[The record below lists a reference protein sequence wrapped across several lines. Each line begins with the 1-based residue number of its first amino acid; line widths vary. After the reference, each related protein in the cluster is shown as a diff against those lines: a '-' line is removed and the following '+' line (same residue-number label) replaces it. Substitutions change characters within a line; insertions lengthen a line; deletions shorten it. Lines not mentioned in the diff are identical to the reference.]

1 MFSRDIILILTASFF
16 YMSSPMLVTPL
27 ITGFA
32 GSLGASAALMGM
44 TGGLMYLCSLFC
56 RPFVGNLSDKIS
68 KYKLSLIGAGLMTL
82 SCLGYIVAPN
92 PVFIIAARIVN
103 GIGFACCSVCM
114 TTWMSNLLPRD
125 RIGSGMGFY
134 GIMNAL
140 GMAISPG
147 LGVFIYQVF
156 GYRPAFMIAMGFAV
170 LTVLIIHFISD
181 RGEPVTSTKADQKRE
196 KLQIIDKNVAPIALI
211 IMLFAI
217 PYFMT
222 QAFLVKYVE
231 TRGLNVNVTLFF
243 PAYAI
248 ILIVLRFILKES
260 FDRLPFQTFLFTGA
274 LCSTASIICLTFM
287 NSNIILLTA
296 AAFMAGSYGI
306 MCSVS
311 QSTAILLAGEGKR
324 GLANSTYYIGL
335 DLGMSLGP
343 VLGGFLYGH
352 LDLPFFFPV
361 MLLTVPLVLAVYF
374 MNRKKLEK
382 HLH

>member
-44 TGGLMYLCSLFC
+44 TGVLMYLCSLFC

-147 LGVFIYQVF
+147 LGVYIYQVF

-274 LCSTASIICLTFM
+274 LCATASIICLTFM
-287 NSNIILLTA
+287 NGNIILLTA

>member
-274 LCSTASIICLTFM
+274 LCATASIICLTFM
-287 NSNIILLTA
+287 NGNIILLTA

>member
-44 TGGLMYLCSLFC
+44 TGVLMYLCSLFC

-82 SCLGYIVAPN
+82 SCLGYIVTPN

-147 LGVFIYQVF
+147 LGVYIYQVF

-274 LCSTASIICLTFM
+274 LCATASIICLTFM
-287 NSNIILLTA
+287 NGNIILLTA